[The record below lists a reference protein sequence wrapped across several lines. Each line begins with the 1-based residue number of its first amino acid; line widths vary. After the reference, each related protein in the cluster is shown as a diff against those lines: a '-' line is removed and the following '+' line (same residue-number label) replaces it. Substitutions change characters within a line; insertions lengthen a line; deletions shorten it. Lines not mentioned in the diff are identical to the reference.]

1 MRFGNKFAVKIAN
14 FFVNDLPDL
23 KSREGVDIS
32 VIPDSFLVDV
42 FDCYVNGKLV
52 YDAVFVVIKEY
63 SSKNNNVATIIN
75 MRGLKSLTKKE
86 AQKIISNIVATN
98 KTRPLGAVMGIV
110 MKELKGK
117 VEGSLIAEL
126 VKNCYDA

>member
-1 MRFGNKFAVKIAN
+1 M
-14 FFVNDLPDL
+14 LPPQA
-23 KSREGVDIS
+23 RVMEEPAGAIS
-32 VIPDSFLVDV
+32 MKPLILHRYLSYQL
-42 FDCYVNGKLV
+42 
-52 YDAVFVVIKEY
+52 
-63 SSKNNNVATIIN
+63 SSYATIIN